1 MRRAPSTSQPH
12 AQEVALAARLLAVC
26 VLAVGLAG
34 SVDSRPQGALPA
46 ADAEFFETR
55 VRPVFVEHC
64 NECHAGG
71 PRKEKGGLRIDSR
84 EALLKGGDSGPA
96 LVPGDAGASLLH
108 KVVTYADPDMAM
120 PPKGKLSDAQIA
132 DIAEWIRRGAPDPRG
147 TEAATPLT
155 DGDPLAGSDHWAF
168 QSLPRAVAV
177 PAPRTPNWTRGPID
191 AFVLARLEA
200 EGLAPAPE
208 ADRRT
213 LIRRASFDLT
223 GLPPTPDEVEAFV
236 ADGAPD
242 AWDKVVDRL
251 LASPRFGERWARH
264 WLDLARYADS
274 NGLDENLAMAHAWRW
289 RDWVVD
295 AFNRDEPYDSFL
307 TKQLAGD
314 LLPPTSDEAEHV
326 DRRVATGFLVLGPK
340 MLAEQD
346 KPKLLIDVVDEQLD
360 IATRTFMG
368 LTVSC
373 ARCHDHKFDPVPTS
387 DYYALAGIFKSTRT
401 MANTDFVSRWN
412 EVELALPERIAA
424 RDEHRKRL
432 EEAKRAVEAAT
443 TAAQEELSQRVLR
456 EAARHIMAAA
466 ERIDAV
472 QLVEAESFARG
483 SLIVDTTMWGSKE
496 TPVVRTGKGGPQFV
510 EYDVD
515 SPAARRVALEVR
527 YAAAESRPMALFVNG
542 AKLSAEALKDTT
554 GSWHLDGQRWT
565 RVAEVELV
573 AGRNIVRFQRDGE
586 SVPHI
591 DAWALSELA
600 PAPVGDGLVPEVVQ
614 ALALRLSKATS
625 VEEPLLHLVAEHA
638 RLPREHY
645 EQHAARLTEEL
656 RGTEQPRLI
665 AALLDGLPPA
675 SLREFAGRVQTLL
688 ATVEARWRAEQADK
702 PDLDKFADAEFE
714 RVRQLLH
721 GAGSP
726 LRLSGEA
733 ARRSYDPLL
742 ATKLEESDAARKSL
756 EDATPPA
763 IPVGL
768 GVVDGKSEDL
778 PVHIRGSHLNLAKE
792 PVVRGFLSVVVDDVP
807 GPAIESGS
815 GRLELA
821 RWLTHPDH
829 PLTARV
835 MANRVWQHLFG
846 VGLVSTPS
854 NFGLRGDHPSHPEL
868 LDWLARDYI
877 EGGWSTK
884 GLIRRIM
891 LGASYRMS
899 AQHDALAMEKDPA
912 NRLLWRQNRRRL
924 EVEPLRDSVLHL
936 SGALDETRGG
946 TLLGSGN
953 GDYVTN
959 DQSGNAANYGVK
971 RRSLYLPVIRNA
983 MYEMFGTFDYNDPSM
998 HIDARPSTTDAS
1010 QSLLMMNSPL
1020 LLEGGELLARRV
1032 LAAASDD
1039 EARATLLWRM
1049 VYARAPSSDE
1059 LRGALAHV
1067 SRVARLRAPAEG
1079 AEAGEL
1085 QGWRNLSQALLA
1097 SNEFLHAD

>member
-1 MRRAPSTSQPH
+1 MRSAPRTRILRAPEGARSAPP
-12 AQEVALAARLLAVC
+12 LAAFALLA
-26 VLAVGLAG
+26 GLAG
-34 SVDSRPQGALPA
+34 SAAARTQGALPA

-71 PRKEKGGLRIDSR
+71 PKKEKGGLRIDSR
-84 EALLKGGDSGPA
+84 EALLQGGDSGPA
-96 LVPGDAGASLLH
+96 LVPGDPAASLLH

-155 DGDPLAGSDHWAF
+155 DGDPLAGSEHWAF
-168 QSLPRAVAV
+168 QPLPRAVDV
-177 PAPRTPNWTRGPID
+177 PTPRTPNWAVDPID
-191 AFVLARLEA
+191 AFVLARLED
-200 EGLAPAPE
+200 EGLAPAPQ

-223 GLPPTPDEVEAFV
+223 GLPPTPEEVEAFV
-236 ADGAPD
+236 DDAAPD
-242 AWDKVVDRL
+242 AWEKVVDRL

-264 WLDLARYADS
+264 WLDLSRYADS

-295 AFNRDEPYDSFL
+295 AFNRDEPYDQFL

-314 LLPPTSDEAEHV
+314 LMPPVADEAEHA
-326 DRRVATGFLVLGPK
+326 DRLVATGFLVLGPK

-373 ARCHDHKFDPVPTS
+373 ARCHDHKFDPVPTR
-387 DYYALAGIFKSTRT
+387 DYYALAGIFKSTKT

-424 RDEHRKRL
+424 RDEHDKRV
-432 EEAKRAVEAAT
+432 EAAKRAVEAAT
-443 TAAQEELSQRVLR
+443 AAAQDELSRRVLGHG
-456 EAARHIMAAA
+456 ARHILAAA

-472 QLVEAESFARG
+472 QLFEAEGFARG
-483 SLIVDTTMWGSKE
+483 SLIVDTTMWGSVDS
-496 TPVVRTGKGGPQFV
+496 PIVRTGKGGPQFV
-510 EYDVD
+510 EYEFDAPV
-515 SPAARRVALEVR
+515 ARRAALEVR
-527 YAAAESRPMALFVNG
+527 YAAAESRPMAVLVNG
-542 AKLSAEALKDTT
+542 AKVAEEAMKDTT

-565 RVAEVELV
+565 RVAEIDLA
-573 AGRNIVRFQRDGE
+573 AGRNVVRFERDGE

-591 DAWALSELA
+591 DAWALSEVA
-600 PAPVGDGLVPEVVQ
+600 PAPIGDGLVPEVVQ
-614 ALALRLSKATS
+614 ALALRLSKATAT
-625 VEEPLLHLVAEHA
+625 EEPLLHLVALHA
-638 RLPREHY
+638 RLPGADY
-645 EQHAARLTEEL
+645 ELHAARLAAEL
-656 RGTEQPRLI
+656 RRSPQPRLVE
-665 AALLDGLPPA
+665 ALLEGLPPT

-688 ATVEARWRAEQADK
+688 STVDARWRSEKAIRPE
-702 PDLDKFADAEFE
+702 LDKFADAEFE
-714 RVRQLLH
+714 RVRQLLQ
-721 GAGSP
+721 GASSP

-733 ARRSYDPLL
+733 AARSYEPGLAATL
-742 ATKLEESDAARKSL
+742 ATARDTLKSL
-756 EDATPPA
+756 DDAKPA
-763 IPVGL
+763 PIPVGL
-768 GVVDGKSEDL
+768 GVADGKAEDL
-778 PVHIRGSHLNLAKE
+778 PVHIRGSHLNLAKQ
-792 PVVRGFLSVVVDDVP
+792 PVARGYLSVVVDDVP
-807 GPAIESGS
+807 GPAIDSGS

-821 RWLTHPDH
+821 RWLTHPEH

-877 EGGWSTK
+877 QGGWSTK
-884 GLIRRIM
+884 GLVRRIM
-891 LGASYRMS
+891 LGSTYRMS
-899 AQHDALAMEKDPA
+899 AQHDAPAMEKDPA

-924 EVEPLRDSVLHL
+924 EVEPLRDAVLHL

-1020 LLEGGELLARRV
+1020 LLEGGELLAKRV
-1032 LAAASDD
+1032 LASADDD
-1039 EARATLLWRM
+1039 EARAARLWRM
-1049 VYARAPSSDE
+1049 VYARAPTPDE

-1067 SRVARLRAPAEG
+1067 ERVAAMRAPSL
-1079 AEAGEL
+1079 GEQAATL
-1085 QGWRNLSQALLA
+1085 HGWQNLSQALLA
-1097 SNEFLHAD
+1097 SNEFMHLD